1 MDNNHETNA
10 IYSYHLL
17 ALYFKYYY
25 RTTMCS
31 LLTELKSKSYE
42 IDNYYCFGR
51 FLDVCIVDVKCA
63 YWNGLLLSVT

>member
-1 MDNNHETNA
+1 
-10 IYSYHLL
+10 
-17 ALYFKYYY
+17 
-25 RTTMCS
+25 MCS